1 MIRWPDER
9 LSRHFSSYHCEFTNR
24 RWSIHSLAKRLTTA
38 GVLELTA
45 DHTVSQH
52 RDEHVYSKG
61 CHRDAVQSSHQHQV
75 YRWEHKCVVLALRV
89 QVTGATRTRVFP
101 MLIALYQ
108 TPEESRK
115 AGVVYKTHPQLMRGL
130 PATLMRCFPQ
140 RKLCLPVMDSKQSI
154 TFSEA
159 LSSVRYNPR
168 NDYFFPH
175 QTPQKLGRKVSARR
189 KWAIPNTLA

>member
-1 MIRWPDER
+1 MDRFAVE
-9 LSRHFSSYHCEFTNR
+9 
-24 RWSIHSLAKRLTTA
+24 
-38 GVLELTA
+38 GVLKLTG
-45 DHTVSQH
+45 DDTVSQH
-52 RDEHVYSKG
+52 RGEHAYGKG
-61 CHRDAVQSSHQHQV
+61 CHRDAVRSSHQHQV

-159 LSSVRYNPR
+159 LSSVRYNPG
-168 NDYFFPH
+168 NDYIFPH
-175 QTPQKLGRKVSARR
+175 QTPQKLGGKVSARR